1 MLDWTTCAAVERDP
15 AKLGGA
21 WVFRGSRVPVRVLFE
36 NLADGATVEQFLGWF
51 PGVLLVQVDA
61 VLAHPAA
68 SVEAYNA
75 HVERDGVFSDG
86 QRSF

>member
-1 MLDWTTCAAVERDP
+1 MLDWSTCQALERDST
-15 AKLGGA
+15 KLSEA
-21 WVFRGSRVPVRVLFE
+21 WVFRGSRVPVRALFE
-36 NLADGATVEQFLGWF
+36 NLAGGATVEQFLTRF
-51 PGVLLVQVDA
+51 PGILREQVDA

-68 SVEAYNA
+68 TVEAYNA